1 MSQNWHWFVYI
12 IECLDNSYYVG
23 RTWNVQIRA
32 EQHESGLGG
41 IYTAKH
47 VFKKVVYIEEF
58 DNFEGAS
65 LREKQLKGWTR
76 EKKEKLINGEWKKE
90 W

>member
-1 MSQNWHWFVYI
+1 MKNQWHWYVYI

-23 RTWNVQIRA
+23 RTWNPEIRYK
-32 EQHESGLGG
+32 QHLSRLGG
-41 IYTAKH
+41 KFTAKH
-47 VFKKVVYIEEF
+47 GVKRLAYLEEF
-58 DNFEGAS
+58 DNFEAAC

-76 EKKEKLINGEWKKE
+76 KKKEKLINGVWGKD